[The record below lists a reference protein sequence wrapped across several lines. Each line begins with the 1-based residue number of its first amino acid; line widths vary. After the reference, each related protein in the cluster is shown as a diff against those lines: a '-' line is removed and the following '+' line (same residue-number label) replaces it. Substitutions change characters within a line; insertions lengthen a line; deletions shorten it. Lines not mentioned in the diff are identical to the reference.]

1 MEGKSTYRFR
11 WKNVSKRHMF
21 FFLLKNFRQSAIRT
35 RGAVAGETFNADVN
49 EPQSPSHSD
58 ENANDIRQ
66 Q

>member
-1 MEGKSTYRFR
+1 MSLNDTC
-11 WKNVSKRHMF
+11 F

-35 RGAVAGETFNADVN
+35 RGAGAGETFNADVN